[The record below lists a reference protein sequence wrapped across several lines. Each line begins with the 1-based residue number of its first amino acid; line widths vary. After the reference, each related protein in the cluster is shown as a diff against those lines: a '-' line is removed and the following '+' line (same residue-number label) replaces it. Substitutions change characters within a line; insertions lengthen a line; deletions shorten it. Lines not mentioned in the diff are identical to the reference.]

1 MASENA
7 GNDGGAGDG
16 ASAAAPAGAAADAG
30 AKQGTAASNVEQQ
43 QQAKLAKKYG
53 GLPSRKAVLDK
64 QLNGR
69 NVERTYFD
77 SADHFSGKETGKK
90 APTAKN
96 PALARLRK

>member
-1 MASENA
+1 M
-7 GNDGGAGDG
+7 
-16 ASAAAPAGAAADAG
+16 
-30 AKQGTAASNVEQQ
+30 EQQ